1 MGVIIAHGVK
11 LLGLLVLAASLQP
24 SMRLRRPSVTL
35 CAVEEAS
42 RRSDAGRS
50 RRELLGAGVGA
61 IATLAA
67 PRPSFA
73 DGYGGNTTEF
83 DAAAYFG
90 IFSCEGW
97 GQKRMPG
104 SNSCMPK

>member
-24 SMRLRRPSVTL
+24 SMRLRRPSMTL

-73 DGYGGNTTEF
+73 DGYGGNTT
-83 DAAAYFG
+83 AYFG